1 MPIQTAA
8 TEHLA
13 FGLQKVLR
21 ANPITHADQSL
32 DVAWSRR
39 SWLVYETSLKRL
51 LDLVLA
57 TLGLAAS
64 APIWLA
70 IAIAIKVDSP
80 GRVIFVQER
89 VGLHGRR
96 FRFYKFRSMHVD
108 AEQRLAE
115 VQSKNEVLGPVFKMR
130 RDPRVT
136 KVGAFLR
143 RTSLDEL
150 PQLVNV
156 LKGDMSLVGPRPEDP
171 KYVAHYTPEQR
182 RVLSVR
188 PGMTGPAVLAFID
201 EEEML
206 RGGDPEST
214 YVNEVMPR
222 KLAIDLDYVKGGGFG
237 ADLRILGRTA
247 AAVIQRA
254 FRRGSPSPPR

>member
-21 ANPITHADQSL
+21 ANPITHVDQSL
-32 DVAWSRR
+32 DVAWRRR

-70 IAIAIKVDSP
+70 IAIAIRVDSP

-108 AEQRLAE
+108 AEHRLAE

-136 KVGAFLR
+136 RVGAFLR

-156 LKGDMSLVGPRPEDP
+156 LKGDMSLVGPRPPLPRE
-171 KYVAHYTPEQR
+171 VEHYRPTDMVR
-182 RVLSVR
+182 LSVR
-188 PGMTGPAVLAFID
+188 PGLTCLWQIRGRSNVSFEQWMEYDREYVRRMSLWVDVTILMRTVVAVLS
-201 EEEML
+201 M
-206 RGGDPEST
+206 RGA
-214 YVNEVMPR
+214 Y
-222 KLAIDLDYVKGGGFG
+222 
-237 ADLRILGRTA
+237 
-247 AAVIQRA
+247 
-254 FRRGSPSPPR
+254 